1 MNDRGMPVGFG
12 SIGVLGFWSA
22 PLRFQPLQAN
32 SIREDETALCLD
44 CNVAFSVRN
53 RACPKCDGEH
63 FWLIANWRNA
73 PARPAARLAKAAAA
87 CA

>member
-1 MNDRGMPVGFG
+1 MYDRGMPVGFG
-12 SIGVLGFWSA
+12 SFGILGFFSA
-22 PLRFQPLQAN
+22 PLRFRSVQAN

-44 CNVAFSVRN
+44 CSVAFNVRN
-53 RACPKCDGEH
+53 RSCPKCDGEH

-73 PARPAARLAKAAAA
+73 PTRAAARISKAAAA